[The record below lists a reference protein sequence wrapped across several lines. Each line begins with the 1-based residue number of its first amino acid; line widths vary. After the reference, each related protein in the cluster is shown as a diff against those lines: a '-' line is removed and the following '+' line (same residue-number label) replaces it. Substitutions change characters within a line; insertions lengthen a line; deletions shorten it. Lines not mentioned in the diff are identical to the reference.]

1 MMRRRVDGAAAS
13 DSTEGKSGKDK
24 AVKVRA
30 RSSWRVWIKWT
41 FLVLCVLYA
50 APRIIPRLFPA
61 FVQHMVYSHAIL
73 WFVDLS
79 RPADLALNHTINM
92 YLSSEEGITLG
103 VWHTVPE
110 HKWKEAQGKD
120 LEWYEKSLGDGSPVF
135 IYLHANMHNR
145 AAPHR
150 IGVANLLSS
159 LGYHAVVMDYR
170 GFGDS
175 TGEPTEKGLLTDSLY
190 LYHWVK
196 ARSEHSLV
204 IMWGHSI
211 GTLVTTNT
219 AMKLQEQGNPVDAV
233 IIEGSFT
240 DSIRKRPGHPFDWFY
255 WRFPYIQYY
264 ILGPK
269 ESKRSASNEDNL
281 KKMKTPLLMLH
292 AEDDKGTPFTMAQ
305 ELYSAARSAPNS
317 KDRVKLVS
325 FDGSLGYGHSGLYRD
340 PALPGIL
347 REFVKS
353 LTDH

>member
-1 MMRRRVDGAAAS
+1 MRRRVDGAAAS

-50 APRIIPRLFPA
+50 APRVIPRLFPA

-175 TGEPTEKGLLTDSLY
+175 TGEPTENGLITDSLY

-196 ARSEHSLV
+196 VRSKDSLV
-204 IMWGHSI
+204 IIWGHSI
-211 GTLVTTNT
+211 GTLIVVP
-219 AMKLQEQGNPVDAV
+219 GNPADGVM
-233 IIEGSFT
+233 IEGAFT
-240 DSIRKRPGHPFDWFY
+240 DAI
-255 WRFPYIQYY
+255 
-264 ILGPK
+264 
-269 ESKRSASNEDNL
+269 NEKKNCSLSSL
-281 KKMKTPLLMLH
+281 KKMRTPLLILH
-292 AEDDKGTPFTMAQ
+292 SEDDQVVPFTMAQ
-305 ELYSAARSAPNS
+305 ELYSTAKSAPNL
-317 KDRVKLVS
+317 KEQVKLIS
-325 FDGSLGYGHSGLYRD
+325 FDGSLGYRHNGLYRD

-347 REFVKS
+347 REFVQS
-353 LTDH
+353 LIS